1 VILGTADAKTKMS
14 AVMAD
19 IVKETEGKVD
29 LLVATH
35 EHGDHISGFLQAI
48 DQFNELEVVDVW
60 MAWTEDEKD
69 ELATALRTDRSKA
82 LASLQRAAARLQ
94 IEGGDSHDSHPM
106 LSLLEFFGAAGQATT
121 IAALEAVRAK
131 PINSPRYCRPT
142 DPPTDVPSADARIFV
157 LGPPRD
163 LAMLKKTSPSK
174 SAPETYSLALQNF
187 QNSVA
192 NALDKTEEQL
202 PFSGPFRI
210 PLSAS
215 RAIPFFQ
222 KNYWDGEPWRR
233 IDVAWMDDATQFALA
248 LDNMT
253 NNTSLVLAIELD
265 LSDVLLFAADAQ
277 VGNWLSWG
285 SCSWETQNRTVTGTD
300 LLKRTRVYK
309 VGHHG
314 SHNATLRKDGL
325 ELMEK
330 LEVAIIPVDHEMAIK
345 KRWGN
350 IPLGSL
356 EAALIE
362 ITTENDGF
370 VLRADMPLSP
380 KAKERHVV
388 ETDLYFEFEV

>member
-1 VILGTADAKTKMS
+1 
-14 AVMAD
+14 
-19 IVKETEGKVD
+19 
-29 LLVATH
+29 
-35 EHGDHISGFLQAI
+35 
-48 DQFNELEVVDVW
+48 
-60 MAWTEDEKD
+60 
-69 ELATALRTDRSKA
+69 
-82 LASLQRAAARLQ
+82 
-94 IEGGDSHDSHPM
+94 
-106 LSLLEFFGAAGQATT
+106 
-121 IAALEAVRAK
+121 
-131 PINSPRYCRPT
+131 
-142 DPPTDVPSADARIFV
+142 
-157 LGPPRD
+157 
-163 LAMLKKTSPSK
+163 
-174 SAPETYSLALQNF
+174 
-187 QNSVA
+187 
-192 NALDKTEEQL
+192 
-202 PFSGPFRI
+202 
-210 PLSAS
+210 
-215 RAIPFFQ
+215 
-222 KNYWDGEPWRR
+222 
-233 IDVAWMDDATQFALA
+233 MDDATQFALA